1 MTRSTTPHS
10 AKVRFGRNVSGRIR
24 IDPVRPIAAAV
35 VDVIA
40 AVIGVAE
47 GLHLR
52 PGSAAA
58 LGWHPWLFVPTL
70 LVLLASRK
78 LYRRGLRRNFIDEIG
93 PVQSAVAFATLITL
107 ALILAAEPS
116 YAPGPVMIRVW
127 LCAAAALAIACLAR
141 AWIERWFRTKHHSS
155 APTLIVGSGPV
166 SEQLAHR
173 MKQFSEYGM
182 NPIGTIDSVSDV
194 NLEVH
199 QELSNLGTLSDLAR
213 IVRLH
218 RVEEVVFAFASAPH
232 EEVVAAIRTAQNS
245 GTRVWLVPRMFDTV
259 GVHAHIEHLG
269 GLPLMV
275 LHHVDPRGWQFVLK
289 GVLDR
294 LGAGMGLLVLSPIFL
309 LLTVLVRL
317 SSPGPIFFAQERI
330 GRDGVPFDCLKFRSM
345 RPPRDSD
352 ADFVPAE
359 GAAPGGVEGVD
370 RRTKIGKIMRQ
381 TSLDELPQLV
391 NVLRGDMSLVG
402 PRPERPEYVDLFAAQ
417 IRRYGERHRV
427 RAGLTG
433 WAQVHGLRGQTPIA
447 DRAEWDNYYIE
458 NWSIWL
464 DVKILFLTCIAVL
477 KRSEQ

>member
-1 MTRSTTPHS
+1 MPNARETTMMRSTPRHS
-10 AKVRFGRNVSGRIR
+10 VKVRFGRNISDLIR
-24 IDPVRPIAAAV
+24 IDPVRTIAAVAL
-35 VDVIA
+35 DAIA

-93 PVQSAVAFATLITL
+93 SVQSAVAFATLTTL
-107 ALILAAEPS
+107 ALMLATEPS

-127 LCAAAALAIACLAR
+127 LCAAGALAIACLAR
-141 AWIERWFRTKHHSS
+141 ARIERWFRKRHHSS

-182 NPIGTIDSVSDV
+182 NPIGTVDSTLDV
-194 NLEVH
+194 NPAVP

-213 IVRLH
+213 IVRVH
-218 RVEEVVFAFASAPH
+218 RVEEVVVAFASAPH
-232 EEVVAAIRTAQNS
+232 EEVVAAIRAAQNA

-294 LGAGMGLLVLSPIFL
+294 LGAGMGLVS
-309 LLTVLVRL
+309 
-317 SSPGPIFFAQERI
+317 
-330 GRDGVPFDCLKFRSM
+330 
-345 RPPRDSD
+345 
-352 ADFVPAE
+352 
-359 GAAPGGVEGVD
+359 
-370 RRTKIGKIMRQ
+370 
-381 TSLDELPQLV
+381 
-391 NVLRGDMSLVG
+391 
-402 PRPERPEYVDLFAAQ
+402 
-417 IRRYGERHRV
+417 
-427 RAGLTG
+427 
-433 WAQVHGLRGQTPIA
+433 
-447 DRAEWDNYYIE
+447 
-458 NWSIWL
+458 
-464 DVKILFLTCIAVL
+464 
-477 KRSEQ
+477 

>member
-10 AKVRFGRNVSGRIR
+10 VKVRFGRNVSDRIR
-24 IDPVRPIAAAV
+24 IDPVSPIAAVV

-107 ALILAAEPS
+107 ALILATEPS
-116 YAPGPVMIRVW
+116 YAPGPVVIRVW

-182 NPIGTIDSVSDV
+182 NPIGTVDSVSDV
-194 NLEVH
+194 KPGVH
-199 QELSNLGTLSDLAR
+199 QELSNLGTLTDLAR
-213 IVRLH
+213 IVRVH
-218 RVEEVVFAFASAPH
+218 GVEEVVFAFATAPH
-232 EEVVAAIRTAQNS
+232 EEVVAAIRAAQNA

-275 LHHVDPRGWQFVLK
+275 LHHVDPSGWQFVLK

-294 LGAGMGLLVLSPIFL
+294 LGAGMGLVLLSPIFL

-381 TSLDELPQLV
+381 TSLDELPQLI

-402 PRPERPEYVDLFAAQ
+402 PRPELPEYVDLFAAQ

-427 RAGLTG
+427 QAGLTG

-464 DVKILFLTCIAVL
+464 DIKIVFLTCIAVL
-477 KRSEQ
+477 KRSED

>member
-10 AKVRFGRNVSGRIR
+10 VKVRFGRNVSDRIR
-24 IDPVRPIAAAV
+24 IDPVRTIAAVA

-47 GLHLR
+47 GLQWR
-52 PGSAAA
+52 SGSAEG
-58 LGWHPWLFVPTL
+58 LSWHPWLFVPTL
-70 LVLLASRK
+70 IVLLASRK

-93 PVQSAVAFATLITL
+93 PVQSAVAFATLTTL
-107 ALILAAEPS
+107 ALILATEPS

-127 LCAAAALAIACLAR
+127 LCAAGALAIACLAR
-141 AWIERWFRTKHHSS
+141 AWIERWFRTRHHSS

-182 NPIGTIDSVSDV
+182 NPIGTVDSILDV
-194 NLEVH
+194 NPVVP

-213 IVRLH
+213 IVRAH
-218 RVEEVVFAFASAPH
+218 RVEEVVVAFASAPH
-232 EEVVAAIRTAQNS
+232 EEVVEAIRAAQNA

-294 LGAGMGLLVLSPIFL
+294 LGAGMGLLLLSPVFL
-309 LLTVLVRL
+309 LLTVLVRS

-370 RRTKIGKIMRQ
+370 RRTTIGKIMRQ
-381 TSLDELPQLV
+381 TSLDELPQLI

-427 RAGLTG
+427 QAGLTG

-464 DVKILFLTCIAVL
+464 DIKIVFLTCIAVL
-477 KRSEQ
+477 KRSED

>member
-10 AKVRFGRNVSGRIR
+10 VKVRFGRNVSDRIR
-24 IDPVRPIAAAV
+24 IDPVSPIAAV
-35 VDVIA
+35 VLDVIA
-40 AVIGVAE
+40 AVIAVAE

-93 PVQSAVAFATLITL
+93 PVQSAVAFATLTTL
-107 ALILAAEPS
+107 ALILATEPS

-127 LCAAAALAIACLAR
+127 LCAAGALAIACLAR
-141 AWIERWFRTKHHSS
+141 AWIERWFRVRHHSS

-173 MKQFSEYGM
+173 MNQFSEYGM

-194 NLEVH
+194 NPGVH

-213 IVRLH
+213 IVRVH

-232 EEVVAAIRTAQNS
+232 EEVVAAIRAAQNA

-294 LGAGMGLLVLSPIFL
+294 LGAGMGLLLLSPVFL
-309 LLTVLVRL
+309 LLTVLVRS

-381 TSLDELPQLV
+381 TSLDELPQLI

-427 RAGLTG
+427 QAGLTG

-464 DVKILFLTCIAVL
+464 DIKILFLTCIAVL
-477 KRSEQ
+477 KRSED